1 MLGSRILTNVG
12 FQKVDENSSE
22 TRKRKPSSELGQLIN
37 EAPKGLKN
45 LISKA
50 VDIKCEPNLQELT
63 SRQPKERKKV
73 SGDKI
78 EVKETS
84 KTKEIEKSEKKKS
97 KEKKSRDREREKSHE
112 ESKSRKIDVAD
123 SSIKR
128 PEKRKLSASSV
139 SDFSKRKIADSRSDD
154 SAQLLRPTKE
164 KSKLRNPAL
173 DLIARHRESGKFTD
187 PSQSLLGPNI
197 PDRIKSPVSSQWMFI
212 TIIFSVGTKSTKNE

>member
-1 MLGSRILTNVG
+1 M
-12 FQKVDENSSE
+12 
-22 TRKRKPSSELGQLIN
+22 IN

-73 SGDKI
+73 SGDKT
-78 EVKETS
+78 EGKEPS
-84 KTKEIEKSEKKKS
+84 KTKENDKSEKKKKA
-97 KEKKSRDREREKSHE
+97 KEKKSRDREREKSHDAKSHD
-112 ESKSRKIDVAD
+112 ESWRIDVPVVD
-123 SSIKR
+123 NSIKR
-128 PEKRKLSASSV
+128 PEKRKLSGSSV

-173 DLIARHRESGKFTD
+173 DLIARHRESGKLLNRYRIYGPLFGPFHQVHGPGRTKM
-187 PSQSLLGPNI
+187 PSEFFEALNL
-197 PDRIKSPVSSQWMFI
+197 
-212 TIIFSVGTKSTKNE
+212 T

>member
-1 MLGSRILTNVG
+1 M
-12 FQKVDENSSE
+12 
-22 TRKRKPSSELGQLIN
+22 IN

-73 SGDKI
+73 SGDKTDG
-78 EVKETS
+78 KETS
-84 KTKEIEKSEKKKS
+84 KTKENDKSEKKKKA
-97 KEKKSRDREREKSHE
+97 KEKKSRDREREKSHDAKSHD
-112 ESKSRKIDVAD
+112 ESWRIDVPVVD
-123 SSIKR
+123 NSIKR
-128 PEKRKLSASSV
+128 PEKRKLSGSSV

-173 DLIARHRESGKFTD
+173 DLIARHRESGK
-187 PSQSLLGPNI
+187 LLNRPGIYGPLFGSFDQVHLK
-197 PDRIKSPVSSQWMFI
+197 P
-212 TIIFSVGTKSTKNE
+212 

>member
-1 MLGSRILTNVG
+1 M
-12 FQKVDENSSE
+12 
-22 TRKRKPSSELGQLIN
+22 IN

-97 KEKKSRDREREKSHE
+97 KEKKSRDREREKSNE
-112 ESKSRKIDVAD
+112 ESKSRKSHDVPVVD

-173 DLIARHRESGKFTD
+173 DLIARHRESGEFTD
-187 PSQSLLGPNI
+187 PDS
-197 PDRIKSPVSSQWMFI
+197 PDRLVLVRISLILSMSLVTSYI
-212 TIIFSVGTKSTKNE
+212 